1 MSANTGGP
9 AFPGIDVE
17 VVGISSDGEERTETQ
32 AHGGMSLRAYIATKC
47 CAAMV
52 STIRNDGDY
61 TRLRNIAA
69 AHDLDSVSQFF
80 AQESVKQA
88 GALIAAL
95 EAS

>member
-32 AHGGMSLRAYIATKC
+32 AHGGMSLRAYIATQC

-52 STIRNDGDY
+52 STISHDMDY
-61 TRLRNIAA
+61 ARLRDILAK
-69 AHDLDSVSQFF
+69 HDIPSAYHFF
-80 AQESVKQA
+80 ARESVKQA
-88 GALIAAL
+88 DALIAAL